1 MKIMYTSAMIPLKK
15 EERIAE
21 YQKAYNQLIK
31 FFKKEDI
38 SVIECYANDA
48 NDIRS
53 ILNCENVFVTKTH
66 RCEIRN
72 KGVLEILGM
81 MKFLNQSQIDD
92 NDILLKITGRYILKN
107 TEILQQ
113 MLHNDT
119 AFVGK
124 LVDNNLQVFTG
135 CFLIRKN
142 VLCNFFNSVNLDHME
157 KHMINFE
164 RTLKDYLFSIPD
176 KSIFLDTINVE
187 APIFGTGNVQTYH
200 L

>member
-1 MKIMYTSAMIPLKK
+1 MIPLKK